1 MELQSVALA
10 ERTELPNLRPAKV
23 RTESPSAFFEMLSAR
38 NAGEPMQ
45 SMVTAALP
53 FDSVEPSI
61 PTGSDRLHEELSPAR
76 MPFDDHPTF
85 NDRKDVS
92 SQDSDAQAA
101 REEADRVATARRE
114 ERAEEE
120 RATEEK
126 HRKATEDA
134 SRSHTTNEESNQAA
148 DANSVAGRTKKTAGE
163 SAAEEA
169 NTEANTEAAEEAI
182 QKKAANTETGETHV
196 KPAAQSVAGGPASA
210 QAEKAA
216 RTIEALVGSLS
227 GTLRG
232 ETTKEA
238 VAKASTGKGSNFQVI
253 DAEARE
259 SISEVSGRSQQARKQ
274 GAAPDAASLQS
285 GMRDRKADKSTD
297 FADASLATGVAGRTK
312 IDSEIQLGHI
322 VTASVDAK
330 ADLKDRVILDSDKWN
345 VVSTKPS
352 RREMPKSENQDSG
365 KGESQRDFKEPGL
378 RFDTLKALERPAT
391 AQELEKGVRSGLNEL
406 VKKANV
412 QIGQQGNA
420 SAQIRMNPDHLGFM
434 SVDMKVE
441 QNRVVL
447 KILVDREDVLEQL
460 KKDLDVLRA
469 EFGKSGLQID
479 SLSLKLRESFNT
491 AFQSDTQDGKDFSFQ
506 GSDDQRRDER
516 AQDRQDSASGYFESA
531 FTTPEIEAI
540 EPSRNEAIRPTHRE
554 RGQAGYES
562 QLVMNFHQSTDHR
575 SFRA

>member
-1 MELQSVALA
+1 MELQSVVLA

-169 NTEANTEAAEEAI
+169 NTEAAEEAI

-259 SISEVSGRSQQARKQ
+259 SVSEVSGRSQQARKQ

-297 FADASLATGVAGRTK
+297 SADASLATGVAGRTK

-378 RFDTLKALERPAT
+378 RFDALKALERPAT

-506 GSDDQRRDER
+506 GSDDQRREER
-516 AQDRQDSASGYFESA
+516 AQDRKDSASGYFESA
-531 FTTPEIEAI
+531 FTTSEIEAI

-554 RGQAGYES
+554 HGQAGYES
-562 QLVMNFHQSTDHR
+562 QLVMNFHRSTDHR

>member
-169 NTEANTEAAEEAI
+169 NTEAAEEAI

-259 SISEVSGRSQQARKQ
+259 SVSEVSGRSQQARKQ

-285 GMRDRKADKSTD
+285 GMRDRKADKITD
-297 FADASLATGVAGRTK
+297 SADAPLATGVAGRTK

-378 RFDTLKALERPAT
+378 RFDALKALERPAT
-391 AQELEKGVRSGLNEL
+391 AQELEKGVRNGLNEL

-562 QLVMNFHQSTDHR
+562 QLVMNFHRSTDHR
-575 SFRA
+575 SFQA

>member
-38 NAGEPMQ
+38 SAGEPMQ
-45 SMVTAALP
+45 SMVTAVLP
-53 FDSVEPSI
+53 FESSEPAI
-61 PTGSDRLHEELSPAR
+61 PTGSDGLHADLSPDR
-76 MPFDDHPTF
+76 MAYEDHPTY
-85 NDRKDVS
+85 DRKDVS
-92 SQDSDAQAA
+92 SQDSDAQTAA
-101 REEADRVATARRE
+101 SEEADRVATARRE

-126 HRKATEDA
+126 QKKATED
-134 SRSHTTNEESNQAA
+134 SDRSHTTNEETNQLATDKAA
-148 DANSVAGRTKKTAGE
+148 DSNSVAGRTKKTTD
-163 SAAEEA
+163 EA
-169 NTEANTEAAEEAI
+169 NAEATREAT
-182 QKKAANTETGETHV
+182 QKKAANAETGENIV
-196 KPAAQSVAGGPASA
+196 KPAALSVAGGPASA
-210 QAEKAA
+210 PAEKAA
-216 RTIEALVGSLS
+216 RTIESLVGSLS
-227 GTLRG
+227 GTLRADS
-232 ETTKEA
+232 TKEA
-238 VAKASTGKGSNFQVI
+238 IAKASTGKGSNFQVI
-253 DAEARE
+253 GTEARE
-259 SISEVSGRSQQARKQ
+259 SVSELAGRSQHTRKQ
-274 GAAPDAASLQS
+274 GAAPDVAALQS
-285 GMRDRKADKSTD
+285 SMRDRKAYKSTD
-297 FADASLATGVAGRTK
+297 LTDASPATGVAGRTK
-312 IDSEIQLGHI
+312 KDVEIQIGHI
-322 VTASVDAK
+322 ITASVDAK
-330 ADLKDRVILDSDKWN
+330 AELKDRAIMDSDKWN

-378 RFDTLKALERPAT
+378 RFDAMKALERPAT
-391 AQELEKGVRSGLNEL
+391 AQELEKGVRNGLNEL

-479 SLSLKLRESFNT
+479 SLSLKLRESFGT
-491 AFQSDTQDGKDFSFQ
+491 AFQGDTQDGKDFSFH
-506 GSDDQRRDER
+506 GSEDQRRDET
-516 AQDRQDSASGYFESA
+516 AQDRRDDSSGYFESA
-531 FTTPEIEAI
+531 FTTAEI
-540 EPSRNEAIRPTHRE
+540 EPSESLPNAVIAPTHRE

-562 QLVMNFHQSTDHR
+562 QLVMNFHRSTDQR